1 MEKVKEEIDEIFT
14 NGIKNAI
21 SNPQESYKLGEEI
34 FNLSSKIT
42 YEYGIAKS
50 YLLKAY
56 AGQFLGTYAEAY
68 GYVNL
73 ALPVFIKYNDLKN
86 QASAYNTLGFIYHYY
101 EDHQNRLQVNLKSL
115 AIRKKIKDN
124 DGYMRSLNNTGD
136 TYLKLHEYANALNYF
151 NDCLKYIQGNA
162 RMLAVVYSNIAETN
176 FNLKK
181 YDLALN
187 YVEESMKHCQSL
199 GLSESIYYNLYIKSL
214 IYNKLGN
221 FSSAILQ
228 LEQAFD
234 LLNNEEEPDEVNLI
248 NLYKESSYA
257 YEKLN
262 NYENSLNCLKK
273 HFLLEKTIQNRKQ
286 EKEIK
291 SIQFKNEITSLQNIS
306 IELSKLVETRTKEL
320 EETLETER
328 NISYFTQEL
337 NNTNTFHE
345 ILWKLVKSCISKLN
359 LEDCVVYLI
368 DEKSQLLIQKAAFG
382 PKSSSDEKITNPITI
397 KIGDGIV
404 GAVAKKGKYELISDT
419 SKDKRYIIDDDIRYS
434 ELAVPIFYE
443 KKVIGVI
450 DSEHSKRNFYTNRH
464 ITIFKLLANIV
475 ESRIGYLK
483 KQEAKQ
489 QLQEKIIQINEN
501 LEKEVKRKS
510 KENTQLNHKI
520 LDQEKKA
527 IIGEMSTILA
537 HELNNPLATIKG
549 GNEAII
555 YLFNKLLN
563 SNFLEFITPEEIEFI
578 IEKTHSN
585 FEKTNRPRSTRRNN
599 LEQSNKIK
607 HLLHNN
613 VDKDMINLFLEAN
626 LENVDEIKKVQNFK
640 NSRFT
645 LNLLRDINMINGF
658 SKAILESVSTASNV
672 VTELKNL
679 AYYDDNSEKK
689 KIILLTNFESLQ
701 VHISLR
707 YPKAV
712 FNLDIKKHHYI
723 FGNEFRTIQLW
734 SNLFYL
740 IVDCCSFTNET
751 VLDIKTST
759 NKKKTHIIMRCNPSE
774 KISDI
779 FNKNILNYRLSEET
793 NSSIKLKLNIV
804 HSILI
809 EHKAKLK
816 CTSNKGIIQF
826 EILF

>member
-1 MEKVKEEIDEIFT
+1 MQEVKEEIDEIFT
-14 NGIKNAI
+14 NGIKDSF
-21 SNPQESYKLGEEI
+21 SNPHESYKLGEKV
-34 FNLSSKIT
+34 FNLSSKIN
-42 YEYGIAKS
+42 YEQGIAKS

-56 AGQFLGTYAEAY
+56 AGQFLGTYAQAY
-68 GYVNL
+68 EFVNL
-73 ALPVFIKYNDLKN
+73 ALPIFIKYKDLKN
-86 QASAYNTLGFIYHYY
+86 QASAYNTLGFIYHYF
-101 EDHQNRLQVNLKSL
+101 EDHKNRLQVNLKSL

-136 TYLKLHEYANALNYF
+136 TYLNLQKYDKALSHF
-151 NDCLKYIQGNA
+151 NDCLSYTKGNI
-162 RMLAVVYSNIAETN
+162 RMLAVVNSNIAETN
-176 FNLKK
+176 YYLKNF
-181 YDLALN
+181 DLALN
-187 YVEESMKHCQSL
+187 YVEESMKYCHRL
-199 GLSESIYYNLYIKSL
+199 DLSELIYYNLYIKSL
-214 IYNKLGN
+214 VYNKLGN
-221 FSSAILQ
+221 FSSTIIQ
-228 LEQAFD
+228 LEQAID
-234 LLNNEEEPDEVNLI
+234 LLDNDEEPDEINLKE
-248 NLYKESSYA
+248 LYKEASYA

-262 NYENSLNCLKK
+262 NYEHSLNCLKK

-291 SIQFKNEITSLQNIS
+291 SIQFENEITSLQNRS
-306 IELSKLVETRTKEL
+306 IELSKLVESRTKEL

-337 NNTNTFHE
+337 NNTNSLHE

-382 PKSSSDEKITNPITI
+382 PKSSKDEKITNPITI

-419 SKDKRYIIDDDIRYS
+419 SKDERYIIDDEMRKS
-434 ELAVPIFYE
+434 ELAVPVFYE

-464 ITIFKLLANIV
+464 ITIFNLLANIV

-489 QLQEKIIQINEN
+489 ELQDKIIQINEN

-527 IIGEMSTILA
+527 IIGEMSSILA
-537 HELNNPLATIKG
+537 HELNSPLATIKG
-549 GNEAII
+549 GNEAMI

-563 SNFLEFITPEEIEFI
+563 SNFVEVITPEEIEFI
-578 IEKTHSN
+578 IEKTHSSI
-585 FEKTNRPRSTRRNN
+585 EKHRSRSFGRNS
-599 LEQSNKIK
+599 LEHSNKIQQ
-607 HLLHNN
+607 LLDNN
-613 VDKDMINLFLEAN
+613 VDEDMIDLFIEAK
-626 LENVDEIKKVQNFK
+626 LENIHEIKKVRDFK
-640 NSRFT
+640 NSRLT
-645 LNLLRDINMINGF
+645 LNLLKDVNSINAF
-658 SKAILESVSTASNV
+658 SSAILKSVKTASNV
-672 VTELKNL
+672 VTELKDL
-679 AYYDDNSEKK
+679 AKYDDKSEKK

-707 YPKAV
+707 YPKAI
-712 FNLDIKKHHYI
+712 FNFNIKKQHSI
-723 FGNEFRTIQLW
+723 IGNEFRTIQLW

-740 IVDCCSFTNET
+740 IMETCSFNTDPILNIE
-751 VLDIKTST
+751 SSA
-759 NKKKTHIIMRCNPSE
+759 NKNTTCVKIACNPS
-774 KISDI
+774 KIVSNL
-779 FNKNILNYRLSEET
+779 FNKDILNYRLSEDIG
-793 NSSIKLKLNIV
+793 SSIKLNLNII

-809 EHKAKLK
+809 EHRAKLK

>member
-1 MEKVKEEIDEIFT
+1 MEEVKEEIDKIFT
-14 NGIKNAI
+14 NGIKNSI
-21 SNPQESYKLGEEI
+21 SNPKESYNLSEEI
-34 FNLSSKIT
+34 YNLSNKIK
-42 YEYGIAKS
+42 YEHGIAKS

-56 AGQFLGTYAEAY
+56 AGQFLGTYAQAY
-68 GYVNL
+68 EFVNL
-73 ALPVFIKYNDLKN
+73 ALPIFIKYKDLKN
-86 QASAYNTLGFIYHYY
+86 QASAYNTLGFIYHYF
-101 EDHQNRLQVNLKSL
+101 EDHKNRLQVNLKSL
-115 AIRKKIKDN
+115 AIRKKIKDY

-136 TYLKLHEYANALNYF
+136 TYLKLHEYVNALNYF

-187 YVEESMKHCQSL
+187 YVEESMNHCESL
-199 GLSESIYYNLYIKSL
+199 DLSELIYYNLYIKSL

-221 FSSAILQ
+221 YNSAILQ

-234 LLNNEEEPDEVNLI
+234 LLNNEEEPDEVNLRG
-248 NLYKESSYA
+248 LYSEAAYA
-257 YEKLN
+257 YEELKD
-262 NYENSLNCLKK
+262 YTNSLNCLKK

-291 SIQFKNEITSLQNIS
+291 SIQFKNEITSLQNKS

-337 NNTNTFHE
+337 NNANTLHE

-368 DEKSQLLIQKAAFG
+368 DDKSQLLIQKAAFG
-382 PKSSSDEKITNPITI
+382 PKSSKDEKITNPITI

-404 GAVAKKGKYELISDT
+404 GTVAKNGKYELIPDT
-419 SKDKRYIIDDDIRYS
+419 SLDARYIIDDAMRQS
-434 ELAVPIFYE
+434 ELAVPIFYK

-450 DSEHSKRNFYTNRH
+450 DSEHSKRNFYTTRH

-475 ESRIGYLK
+475 ESRIGNLK
-483 KQEAKQ
+483 EQEAKQ
-489 QLQEKIIQINEN
+489 QLQEKIVQINEN
-501 LEKEVKRKS
+501 LENEVKRKS

-549 GNEAII
+549 GNEAMI

-563 SNFLEFITPEEIEFI
+563 SNFLEFITQEEIEFI
-578 IEKTHSN
+578 IEKTHSSI
-585 FEKTNRPRSTRRNN
+585 EKANRSKSFRRNH
-599 LEQSNKIK
+599 LERSRKIQ
-607 HLLHNN
+607 HLLDNN
-613 VDKDMINLFLEAN
+613 VDEDLIDLFIEAN
-626 LENVDEIKKVQNFK
+626 LENLDEIKKVQNFK

-645 LNLLRDINMINGF
+645 LNVLKDVNSINVF
-658 SKAILESVSTASNV
+658 SSAILKSVGTASNV
-672 VTELKNL
+672 VAELKNL
-679 AYYDDNSEKK
+679 VKYDDNSEKK
-689 KIILLTNFESLQ
+689 KINLLTNFESLQ

-707 YPKAV
+707 YPNTV
-712 FNLDIKKHHYI
+712 FNFDIKKQHSI
-723 FGNEFRTIQLW
+723 IGNEFRTIQLW

-740 IVDCCSFTNET
+740 IMETCSFNTDPILNIE
-751 VLDIKTST
+751 SSA
-759 NKKKTHIIMRCNPSE
+759 NKKTTCIKIECNPSE
-774 KISDI
+774 IVSHL
-779 FNKNILNYRLSEET
+779 FNKNILNYRLSEEIDG
-793 NSSIKLKLNIV
+793 SIKLNLNII

-809 EHKAKLK
+809 EHRAKLN
-816 CTSNKGIIQF
+816 CTCNKGIIQF
-826 EILF
+826 EIIF